1 MGRFAFIMSAAT
13 AALALTPVI
22 ASAQSTAQPLTL
34 QEAIARALGDNPT
47 LAAAE
52 QQQYA
57 TRESISQARAPGLPQ
72 VTGSASYQTS
82 DQTQVVDGSFA
93 GGTPGT
99 SVSSSFTLNTFSYQL
114 EATQT
119 IFAGLANW
127 NAIRQ
132 AKANVR
138 AGEANLHGIRQQ
150 IILDAITAYVDV
162 QRDRAV
168 LDLRNNNVSV
178 LTRQREAAQAR
189 FRVGEV
195 TRTDVAQAEARLAT
209 ARAQVSAARAQL
221 AASEATFEAVVGVSA
236 ASLAAAPAAPA
247 TPPDT
252 GEALAFARE
261 NAPALIAARETEL
274 ASRRGA
280 QAAKGAL
287 APRVEGFARY
297 ADSDNPT
304 FFQEESD
311 ETTVGVRA
319 SIPLFAGGQ
328 NYSRIRQA
336 ARQNSADRLRIVE
349 AERAI
354 RQQVISAWTL
364 LDSARETIRSATAS
378 VEANEI
384 AFEGVRQEAQVGART
399 TLDVLDAEQE
409 LLDARVQL
417 VSARRDEN
425 VAAYSLLSAIGALTP
440 ERFGLQ

>member
-1 MGRFAFIMSAAT
+1 MGRFAFVLTAAT
-13 AALALTPVI
+13 AALAMTPL
-22 ASAQSTAQPLTL
+22 SAVAQTAAQPLSL

-72 VTGSASYQTS
+72 VTGSASYQS
-82 DQTQVVDGSFA
+82 SEQVLPDLFG
-93 GGTPGT
+93 GGTGT
-99 SVSSSFTLNTFSYQL
+99 LDTTSYQI
-114 EATQT
+114 EATQA

-138 AGEANLHGIRQQ
+138 AGEANLHGVRQQ
-150 IILDAITAYVDV
+150 IILDVITAYVDV

-209 ARAQVSAARAQL
+209 ARAQVFAARAQL
-221 AASEATFEAVVGVSA
+221 AASEATFEAIVGVPA
-236 ASLAAAPAAPA
+236 GSLAAAPAAPA

-252 GEALAFARE
+252 GEALNFARE
-261 NAPALIAARETEL
+261 NAPAIIAARETEL

-287 APRVEGFARY
+287 APRVEGYARY
-297 ADSDNPT
+297 AEAENPS
-304 FFQEESD
+304 FFQDESE

-319 SIPLFAGGQ
+319 TIQLFAGGQ
-328 NYSRIRQA
+328 NYSRIRQTK
-336 ARQNSADRLRIVE
+336 RQNSADRLRIVE
-349 AERAI
+349 AERLT